1 MELQIALNNVFGQLT
16 EVIEQLDDEEFV
28 CPVPSLN
35 GATMGQHIRHTLE
48 FFVCLKDGYESGF
61 VNYDK
66 REHAKEIEGSRIN
79 ALKLISS
86 LQLFLDE
93 GPSDKRFILEASY
106 NPESNSTQQVT
117 TSFYRELVYNVEHAI
132 HHMALVKV
140 GLRELC
146 PHIKIPS
153 GFGIAVSTIKYR
165 QSQETGK

>member
-1 MELQIALNNVFGQLT
+1 MELQIALRNVFGQLT
-16 EVIEQLDDEEFV
+16 EVIEQLDDEEFI
-28 CPVPSLN
+28 CPVSSLN

-48 FFVCLKDGYESGF
+48 FFVCLKDGYNSGF

-66 REHAKEIEGSRIN
+66 REHAREIEESKSKTLDLIN
-79 ALKLISS
+79 S
-86 LQLFLDE
+86 LQLFLDDM
-93 GPSDKRFILEASY
+93 PSDKNFILEASY
-106 NPESNSTQQVT
+106 DPESNSAQQVT

-146 PHIKIPS
+146 PHIEIPS

-165 QSQETGK
+165 QSQQSGE